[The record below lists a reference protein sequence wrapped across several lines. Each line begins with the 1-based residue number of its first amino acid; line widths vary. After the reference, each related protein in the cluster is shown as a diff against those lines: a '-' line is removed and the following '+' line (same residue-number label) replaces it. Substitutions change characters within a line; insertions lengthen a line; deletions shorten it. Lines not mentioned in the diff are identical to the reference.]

1 MTPLV
6 WAVALILIGA
16 ALIVLEMFVPSG
28 GIIGI
33 LAAVAF
39 VGAIVMGFQ
48 TNNATGGIILC
59 VSLITA
65 CGMVMA
71 MIKLWPY
78 TPIGKKAMPPDIHV
92 SDAITVNLQHL
103 QGAQGLSKSTLMP
116 NGEVDIDGTRY
127 DAVSQGTLIPQGSIV
142 RVTSVKG
149 NRIQV
154 EMVESATAEP
164 PGQPTTQD
172 SVDTDY
178 SMFED
183 NIDERFQQGES

>member
-28 GIIGI
+28 GVIGI
-33 LAAVAF
+33 LAAAAF
-39 VGAIVMGFQ
+39 IGAIVMGFQ
-48 TNNATGGIILC
+48 TDNTTGGIILC
-59 VSLITA
+59 VSLVTA

-71 MIKLWPY
+71 MIKLWPH

-127 DAVSQGTLIPQGSIV
+127 DAVSQGTLIPEGSIV

-149 NRIQV
+149 NRILV
-154 EMVESATAEP
+154 ELLESDTA
-164 PGQPTTQD
+164 GTSKQPTTLD
-172 SVDTDY
+172 VEDPDY

-183 NIDERFQQGES
+183 NIEDRFQQDES